1 MTPAW
6 VILLTSH
13 GSERGLNKTTIP
25 IASANIDSANII
37 RYNTHM
43 AKSFLVSPGR
53 AYLVIAG
60 EGTKIV
66 RANGTLIDTV
76 PEGANNVSIT
86 VDTHEIIV
94 MDNAAKIQQLYN
106 GNSGSSGIM
115 TTAEGEDAGSW
126 KIEIVSTLPE
136 QGSAGVIYMLRTN
149 RTGTDRYDDYIW
161 IPEDNAYELL
171 GRRPES
177 TSVDLSGVAKTDV
190 ANTFT
195 KDQRVNGT
203 LTATSIDVT
212 RLNCDQYATFSTAD
226 VNYLNYETASGST
239 MIASRVT
246 ILAAL
251 SVDANASIDLPGLD
265 WINYGSG
272 QYIHATYD
280 FVPENLNV
288 HQTARVSNV
297 LTLGSNGAIRL
308 DGTTNTVSI
317 SGTANGVTLNTT
329 GVTVQASDAYLS
341 TTGNSVV
348 MKAKSDN
355 RTVFSLAPANDGK
368 YLLNVND
375 GATLN
380 GSVSMPG
387 TLTVNNL
394 NVTGTVTGINTGGG
408 TPSTDFTNGVTI
420 MNILT
425 ADDIVADDVTAT
437 TLAAS
442 SSVSVDGVTVAY
454 RSKSEGSIRIE
465 GDIVEATRVKATVLQ
480 PTNVQGATFTAPLTI
495 DPNGSIVV
503 WKTGGTLAYI
513 TNGDLK
519 GFGTAEFD
527 SATIVDTL
535 EVNRV
540 STVNVLCQSVAA
552 SRMSVLDLLTV
563 KDLDIT
569 GTVTGLPDIGGGGSV
584 EIPDPLNVT
593 NLTANA
599 AVLGAVTVNNTLT
612 VPEGVHFTSHLAFR
626 KREGY
631 QQVQLEDP
639 GDPNASIMLGV
650 YSIECTDMTVHDLNV
665 LGSIKGQ
672 GANVHATEVWC
683 FKLGSDHESQSNPI
697 EVLSPLVGN
706 DMLVSNSLTVLHD
719 GTGAIYSGDP
729 VEGCIKLGM
738 DGYHTYP
745 SARFAV
751 GRFTVETNHRDG
763 ISSPILAILNESA
776 STEINGLSTSIQK
789 FKVAIAPAYNTD
801 ATETSILGAGESGML
816 ELTGDNAW
824 KLGGASQFA
833 LTARVDTLKI
843 APPYDESG
851 YASTSPILTLSTRG
865 KNNSSAMVSLMGTL
879 AHYAGSSTAV
889 TSYYMDPSAAYYYG
903 AESSSFGIKRPS
915 VYINPNTHLV
925 TDVRALY
932 SYHTNEDTS
941 VTSTAIPGMYSRN
954 MLCAAALTAG
964 TDGDTPVLSQ
974 FGVDY
979 RGVYM
984 QKPIRALDCT
994 SDITGL
1000 YYKPVSSTI
1009 LPNLWQELVTDDGMP
1024 LSSVSEY
1031 TLDGSLFGLLSTTVQ
1046 HPVLTSSFPRTGY
1059 YGNSSWEAYGANYD
1073 ICVTSVEFGF
1083 STGANGLVL
1092 TWPSHVIWPD
1102 EPDRL
1107 PPTQF
1112 LPNMCYRFVAR
1123 MEPIPA
1129 PDSLMF
1135 SSNIN
1140 YKWVTLVSQ
1149 TYSYPNPWATT

>member
-1 MTPAW
+1 
-6 VILLTSH
+6 
-13 GSERGLNKTTIP
+13 
-25 IASANIDSANII
+25 
-37 RYNTHM
+37 M

-66 RANGTLIDTV
+66 RTNGSLIDTV

-126 KIEIVSTLPE
+126 KVEIVSTLPE

-149 RTGTDRYDDYIW
+149 RSGTDRYDDYIW

-177 TSVDLSGVAKTDV
+177 TSVDLSGVARTDV
-190 ANTFT
+190 ANIFT

-212 RLNCDQYATFSTAD
+212 RLSCDQYADFSTAD

-239 MIASRVT
+239 MIASKVT
-246 ILAAL
+246 VLAAL

-265 WINYGSG
+265 WVNDAGG
-272 QYIHATYD
+272 RYIHATYD

-297 LTLGSNGAIRL
+297 LTLGNGAIRL
-308 DGTTNTVSI
+308 DGTTNTVSV

-341 TTGNSVV
+341 ATGNSVV

-394 NVTGTVTGINTGGG
+394 NVTGTVTGINTGGD
-408 TPSTDFTNGVTI
+408 TPATDFTNGVTI

-454 RSKSEGSIRIE
+454 RSKTEGSIRIE
-465 GDIVEATRVKATVLQ
+465 GDVVEASRVIATTLQ
-480 PTNVQGATFTAPLTI
+480 PTNIKGATFTAPLTI
-495 DPNGSIVV
+495 DPDGSITV
-503 WKTGGTLAYI
+503 WKTGGTLAQI

-519 GFGTAEFD
+519 GFGIAEFD
-527 SATIVDTL
+527 SATIVGRLDVDQVTTPSAL
-535 EVNRV
+535 C
-540 STVNVLCQSVAA
+540 STAVVGH
-552 SRMSVLDLLTV
+552 MSVTAQLTV
-563 KDLDIT
+563 QDLDIK

-612 VPEGVHFTSHLAFR
+612 VPEGVYFTSHLAFR
-626 KREGY
+626 KREGL

-639 GDPNASIMLGV
+639 GDPGASIMLGV

-665 LGSIKGQ
+665 LGSIKGA
-672 GANVHATEVWC
+672 GTNVYATEVWC

-697 EVLSPLVGN
+697 EVLSPLEGQN
-706 DMLVSNSLTVLHD
+706 LLVRNSLTLVPDSTNGAYD
-719 GTGAIYSGDP
+719 GTNVS
-729 VEGCIKLGM
+729 GCIELGM
-738 DGYHTYP
+738 DGDHSYP

-751 GRFTVETNHRDG
+751 GQFTVETNHRDG
-763 ISSPILAILNESA
+763 ISSPILAILNERD
-776 STEINGLSTSIQK
+776 STNINGLSTSIQK
-789 FKVAIAPAYNTD
+789 FKVAIAPFYD
-801 ATETSILGAGESGML
+801 VDQSPML

-824 KLGGASQFA
+824 RLGGNSQHA

-843 APPYDESG
+843 IPG
-851 YASTSPILTLSTRG
+851 YFGNYNSPMLTLSPDVTG
-865 KNNSSAMVSLMGTL
+865 SSNMISLVGIL
-879 AHYAGSSTAV
+879 AHYAGNSAGGT
-889 TSYYMDPSAAYYYG
+889 YYMDTEAAYYCG
-903 AESSSFGIKRPS
+903 AGSDGYGIKRPS
-915 VYINPNTHLV
+915 VYINPNTHRV

-941 VTSTAIPGMYSRN
+941 VTSTDIPGMYLRN
-954 MLCAAALTAG
+954 MLCAVALTAG
-964 TDGDTPVLSQ
+964 MGGDTPVLSQ
-974 FGVDY
+974 FGVDS
-979 RGVYM
+979 RGAYI
-984 QKPIRALDCT
+984 QKPIRALDST

-1000 YYKPVSSTI
+1000 YYKPVHNTI
-1009 LPNLWQELVTDDGMP
+1009 LPNLWQELVTTDGRP

-1031 TLDGSLFGLLSTTVQ
+1031 TLDNSLFGLLSTTAQ
-1046 HPVLTSSFPRTGY
+1046 HPVSTSSFPETGY
-1059 YGNSSWEAYGANYD
+1059 YDNSHWEAVGADYD

-1123 MEPIPA
+1123 MEPIPDPNA
-1129 PDSLMF
+1129 YMYDDAS
-1135 SSNIN
+1135 IN
-1140 YKWVTLVSQ
+1140 YKWVILVSQ